1 MFCLNNTKAKL
12 TVKLNNMA
20 IKAKTHKVSQITPIS
35 FPFYFWTVAALA
47 MAGVLDSIY
56 LSISHYRVY
65 TDIAYESFCA
75 ISRSI
80 NCDTVSQSPYSIFI
94 GIPVPV
100 WGIIGYSFF
109 IILLPFV
116 WSKDAQK
123 ERIWHILFFISL
135 AFSIYSLILAY
146 ISTFYI
152 RSYCLMCIVSF
163 GINFLLLYYTWLIR
177 KRFDKSSIIS
187 GLKLDI
193 GFLWKKKRAG
203 SVFLSFFSI
212 VILLLIF
219 IPSYWHIPTPTLS
232 ADIPHGITEDGY
244 PWIGAENPKLL
255 IMEFTDYQC
264 FQCKKMHFFL
274 RKLVEKN
281 YDKIRLIHRHFPMDH
296 KYNPIVKEPFHV
308 GAGVMALFAEYA
320 QTQGKFWEMNDVLFA
335 IAGSTNVL
343 NIKNLADRVGLD
355 YRALSY
361 SIKNRTIRYKVKH
374 DIAIGMK
381 MRITGTPAYVID
393 SEIYL
398 GQIPSEILSKVLD

>member
-1 MFCLNNTKAKL
+1 MKKTK
-12 TVKLNNMA
+12 
-20 IKAKTHKVSQITPIS
+20 QIIS
-35 FPFYFWTVAALA
+35 LPFPFYFWAVAALA

-100 WGIIGYSFF
+100 WGIIGYAFF
-109 IILLPFV
+109 LLLLPFA
-116 WSKDAQK
+116 WSREAEKQK
-123 ERIWHILFFISL
+123 MWPILLFISL
-135 AFSIYSLILAY
+135 AFSIYSIFLAY

-152 RSYCLMCIVSF
+152 HSYCIMCIVSF
-163 GINFLLLYYTWLIR
+163 GINFLLLYYTWLVR
-177 KRFDKSSIIS
+177 RRFGKSGIIKE
-187 GLKLDI
+187 LMLDI
-193 GFLWKKKRAG
+193 GFLWEKKKKTIPI
-203 SVFLSFFSI
+203 FLSALCI
-212 VILLLIF
+212 VAFLLPSF
-219 IPSYWHIPTPTLS
+219 PSYWQFSPPVLSKNIPSGVT
-232 ADIPHGITEDGY
+232 DDGY
-244 PWIGAENPKLL
+244 PWIGAENPELL

-281 YDKIRLIHRHFPMDH
+281 YDKIRLIHRQFPMDH

-308 GAGVMALFAEYA
+308 GSGVMALFAEYA

-335 IAGSTNVL
+335 IAGNTNVL
-343 NIKNLADRVGLD
+343 NIKKLAESVGLD

-361 SIKNRTIRYKVKH
+361 STRNSIIRYKVKH

-381 MRITGTPAYVID
+381 LGIDGTPGYVID
-393 SEIYL
+393 GKVYL
-398 GQIPSEILSKVLD
+398 GQIPPEILSSVLD

>member
-1 MFCLNNTKAKL
+1 MKKTK
-12 TVKLNNMA
+12 
-20 IKAKTHKVSQITPIS
+20 QIIPLP

-94 GIPVPV
+94 GVPVPV
-100 WGIIGYSFF
+100 WGIIGYSFL
-109 IILLPFV
+109 ILFLPFV

-123 ERIWHILFFISL
+123 ERIWPILIFISL
-135 AFSIYSLILAY
+135 TFSIYSVILAY

-152 RSYCLMCIVSF
+152 HSYCMMCIVSF
-163 GINFLLLYYTWLIR
+163 GINFLLLYYTWLVR
-177 KRFDKSSIIS
+177 KRFDKSGIIK
-187 GLKLDI
+187 GLMLDI
-193 GFLWKKKRAG
+193 GFLWEKKKQAG
-203 SVFLSFFSI
+203 FFFLSFFSI

-219 IPSYWHIPTPTLS
+219 FPSYWHIATPTLS
-232 ADIPHGITEDGY
+232 TDIPHGITEDGY

-255 IMEFTDYQC
+255 ITEFTDYQC
-264 FQCKKMHFFL
+264 FQCKKMHFYL

-281 YDKIRLIHRHFPMDH
+281 PDKIRLIHRHFPMDH

-308 GAGVMALFAEYA
+308 GSGKMAILAEYA
-320 QTQGKFWEMNDVLFA
+320 QTQGKFWEMNDLLFE
-335 IAGSTNVL
+335 IAGHTKYI
-343 NIKNLADRVGLD
+343 NIKKLADRVGLN
-355 YRALSY
+355 YRALS
-361 SIKNRTIRYKVKH
+361 SSTKNRIIRYKVKH

-381 MRITGTPAYVID
+381 LGIVGTPGYVID
-393 SEIYL
+393 GKVYL
-398 GQIPSEILSKVLD
+398 GQIPPEILSRVLD

>member
-1 MFCLNNTKAKL
+1 MKKTK
-12 TVKLNNMA
+12 
-20 IKAKTHKVSQITPIS
+20 QIIPLP
-35 FPFYFWTVAALA
+35 FPFYFWTLAALA

-94 GIPVPV
+94 GVPVPI
-100 WGIIGYSFF
+100 WGIIGYTFF
-109 IILLPFV
+109 MLFLPLA
-116 WSKDAQK
+116 WSKEAQK
-123 ERIWHILFFISL
+123 QKMWPILFFISL
-135 AFSIYSLILAY
+135 AFSIYSVILAY

-152 RSYCLMCIVSF
+152 HSYCMMCIVSF
-163 GINFLLLYYTWLIR
+163 GINFLLLYYTWLVK
-177 KRFDKSSIIS
+177 KRFGKSGIIK
-187 GLKLDI
+187 GLMLDI
-193 GFLWKKKRAG
+193 GFLWKKKKTIPI
-203 SVFLSFFSI
+203 FLSTLCI
-212 VILLLIF
+212 VTFLIISF
-219 IPSYWHIPTPTLS
+219 PSYWKFSPPVLSKTIPN
-232 ADIPHGITEDGY
+232 GITDDGY
-244 PWIGAENPKLL
+244 PWIGAENPELL

-281 YDKIRLIHRHFPMDH
+281 YDKIRLIHRQFPMDH

-308 GAGVMALFAEYA
+308 GSGAMALFAEYA

-335 IAGSTNVL
+335 MVGSTNVL
-343 NIKNLADRVGLD
+343 NIKKLAEKVGLD

-361 SIKNRTIRYKVKH
+361 SIKNSLIRYKVKH

-381 MRITGTPAYVID
+381 LGINGTPGYVID
-393 SEIYL
+393 GKVYL
-398 GQIPSEILSKVLD
+398 GQIPPEILSRVLD